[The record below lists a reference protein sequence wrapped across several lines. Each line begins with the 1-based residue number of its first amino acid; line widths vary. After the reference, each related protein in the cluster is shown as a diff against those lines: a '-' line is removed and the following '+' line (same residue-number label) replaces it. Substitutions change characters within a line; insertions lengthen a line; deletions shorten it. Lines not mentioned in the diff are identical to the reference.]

1 MTDNIRY
8 ELREGVAVVT
18 MDDGKANA
26 ISHANIEALGEALT
40 RAEGEAGAVL
50 LTGREGRMSAGF
62 DMSVMTGGID
72 GVRELV
78 TEGAE
83 LLLRMYMHPQ
93 PLVAACSGHALAA
106 GALLLLA
113 SDLRIGA
120 KGNFK
125 IGLNEVAI
133 GMTLPIFGVELARA
147 RLSPRHY
154 TRAVTQSRIFDP
166 DTAVEAGFLDSCV
179 EPSEL
184 MTAGFAAAKKL
195 SDLSPG
201 AFKNTKAHERRA
213 TAEFIRSTLAD
224 DMAAIGQPG

>member
-1 MTDNIRY
+1 MSENIHY

-26 ISHANIEALGEALT
+26 LSRANIDALNEALT
-40 RAEGEAGAVL
+40 RAETEAAGVL

-72 GVRELV
+72 GVRALV
-78 TEGAE
+78 SAGAE
-83 LLLRMYMHPQ
+83 LLLRMYVHPQ
-93 PLVAACSGHALAA
+93 PVVAACSGHALAA

-120 KGNFK
+120 KGKFK

-154 TRAVTQSRIFDP
+154 TQAVTQSRIFDP
-166 DTAVEAGFLDSCV
+166 DTAVEAGFLDATV
-179 EPSEL
+179 DAGELTNAAFAEAKRLSEL
-184 MTAGFAAAKKL
+184 
-195 SDLSPG
+195 SRG
-201 AFKNTKAHERRA
+201 AFKNTKIHERGA
-213 TAEFIRSTLAD
+213 QVEFIRSTLAT